1 MKRKYNLSKVVTEE
15 QAAKAM
21 EEMKK
26 ITGFGEAE
34 FTEDRKGLIVT
45 ADDDK
50 ITHVMN
56 RSVNIF
62 ARVCDDTKISF
73 DSFIYED

>member
-1 MKRKYNLSKVVTEE
+1 MKRKYNLSKAVTQE
-15 QAAKAM
+15 QADKAM

-34 FTEDRKGLIVT
+34 FTEDLKGLIVT

-62 ARVCDDTKISF
+62 ARVCDETKISF
-73 DSFIYED
+73 DSFIFE

>member
-1 MKRKYNLSKVVTEE
+1 MKRKYNLSKAVTQEH
-15 QAAKAM
+15 ADKAM

-34 FTEDRKGLIVT
+34 FTEDLKGLIVT

-62 ARVCDDTKISF
+62 ARVCDETKISF
-73 DSFIYED
+73 DSFIFD

>member
-1 MKRKYNLSKVVTEE
+1 MKRKYNLSKAVTQE
-15 QAAKAM
+15 QADKAM

-34 FTEDRKGLIVT
+34 FTEDLKSLIVT

-62 ARVCDDTKISF
+62 ARVCDETKISF
-73 DSFIYED
+73 DSFIFD

>member
-1 MKRKYNLSKVVTEE
+1 MKRKYNLSKAVTQE
-15 QAAKAM
+15 QADKAM

-34 FTEDRKGLIVT
+34 FTEDLKGLIVT

-62 ARVCDDTKISF
+62 ARVCDETKISF
-73 DSFIYED
+73 DSFIFD

>member
-1 MKRKYNLSKVVTEE
+1 MKRKYNLSKKVTEE

-21 EEMKK
+21 EEMHK

-34 FTEDRKGLIVT
+34 FADDRKSLIVT

-62 ARVCDDTKISF
+62 ARVCDETKISF

>member
-1 MKRKYNLSKVVTEE
+1 MKRKYNLSKKVTEE

-21 EEMKK
+21 EEMQK

-34 FTEDRKGLIVT
+34 FADDRTALIVT

-62 ARVCDDTKISF
+62 ARVCDETKISF

>member
-21 EEMKK
+21 DEMQK

>member
-1 MKRKYNLSKVVTEE
+1 MKRKYTVSKKITDE
-15 QAAKAM
+15 QAAEAIK
-21 EEMKK
+21 EIKEV
-26 ITGFGEAE
+26 TGCGDAE
-34 FTEDRKGLIVT
+34 FTEDRAFLIIT

-73 DSFIYED
+73 DSFVYED

>member
-1 MKRKYNLSKVVTEE
+1 MKRKYNLSKAVTQE
-15 QAAKAM
+15 QADKAM

-34 FTEDRKGLIVT
+34 FTEDLKGLIVT

-62 ARVCDDTKISF
+62 ARVCDETKISF
-73 DSFIYED
+73 DSFVYEK

>member
-1 MKRKYNLSKVVTEE
+1 MKRKYNLSKAVTQE
-15 QAAKAM
+15 QADKAM

-34 FTEDRKGLIVT
+34 FTEDLKGLIVT

-62 ARVCDDTKISF
+62 ARVCDETKISF
-73 DSFIYED
+73 DSFVFEE

>member
-1 MKRKYNLSKVVTEE
+1 MKRKYNLSKAVTQE
-15 QAAKAM
+15 QADKAM

-34 FTEDRKGLIVT
+34 FTEDLKGLIVT

-56 RSVNIF
+56 RCVNIF
-62 ARVCDDTKISF
+62 ARVCDETKISF
-73 DSFIYED
+73 DSFIFD

>member
-1 MKRKYNLSKVVTEE
+1 MKRKYNLSKAVTQE
-15 QAAKAM
+15 QADKAM

-34 FTEDRKGLIVT
+34 FTEDLKGLIVT

-50 ITHVMN
+50 ITHVSKVGGALN
-56 RSVNIF
+56 CAVPF
-62 ARVCDDTKISF
+62 
-73 DSFIYED
+73 

>member
-1 MKRKYNLSKVVTEE
+1 MKRKYNLSKAVTQE
-15 QAAKAM
+15 QADKAM

-34 FTEDRKGLIVT
+34 FTEDLKGLIVT

-62 ARVCDDTKISF
+62 ARVCDETKISF
-73 DSFIYED
+73 DSFVYEE

>member
-1 MKRKYNLSKVVTEE
+1 MKRKYNLSKAVTQE
-15 QAAKAM
+15 QADKAM

-34 FTEDRKGLIVT
+34 FTEDLKSLIVT

-62 ARVCDDTKISF
+62 ARVCDETKISF
-73 DSFIYED
+73 DCFIYE

>member
-1 MKRKYNLSKVVTEE
+1 MKRKYNLSKQVTEE

-21 EEMKK
+21 EEMQK
-26 ITGFGEAE
+26 ITGFGKAE

-73 DSFIYED
+73 DSFVFED

>member
-1 MKRKYNLSKVVTEE
+1 MKRKYNLSKKVTDE
-15 QAAKAM
+15 QASKAM
-21 EEMKK
+21 EEMEK

-34 FTEDRKGLIVT
+34 FADDNKALIVT

-62 ARVCDDTKISF
+62 ARVCDETKMSI

>member
-1 MKRKYNLSKVVTEE
+1 MKRKYNLSKQVTEE

-21 EEMKK
+21 DEMQK

-34 FTEDRKGLIVT
+34 FTQDRKGLIVI

>member
-1 MKRKYNLSKVVTEE
+1 MKRKYNLSKAVTQE
-15 QAAKAM
+15 QADKAM

-34 FTEDRKGLIVT
+34 FTEDLKGLIVT

-62 ARVCDDTKISF
+62 ARVCDETKISF
-73 DSFIYED
+73 DSFIYD